1 MSTPEPEI
9 VRWYTVAR
17 RFPKLIGVLPGGGRI
32 WGGPYTQTGFVVG
45 VVLLLAANRFAWAWA
60 HFGVLGNGLV
70 LVAVVWGSAW
80 GVSKLPIEAR
90 NPFSVASGLYAA
102 ATAPETGRVGG
113 SPIKPTRPV
122 KVRRSRVRVN
132 QADPAPAAT
141 PPAPIPAPLPT
152 ITPAPTAVAAKPQPE
167 HEPEATPHRPMS
179 SVQLLLAA
187 ASKE

>member
-1 MSTPEPEI
+1 MSTPEPEV

-70 LVAVVWGSAW
+70 LVVVVWGSAW

-90 NPFSVASGLYAA
+90 NPFTVARGLAAA
-102 ATAPETGRVGG
+102 ATAPETGRIGG
-113 SPIKPTRPV
+113 SPLKPARPV
-122 KVRRSRVRVN
+122 KVRRGRVRVN
-132 QADPAPAAT
+132 PHSPAFDTAT
-141 PPAPIPAPLPT
+141 APPSVSAAPLPT
-152 ITPAPTAVAAKPQPE
+152 VATPTPTAEPE
-167 HEPEATPHRPMS
+167 PEPEATPHRPMS

>member
-1 MSTPEPEI
+1 MSTPGPEV
-9 VRWYTVAR
+9 VRWYTAAR

-45 VVLLLAANRFAWAWA
+45 VVVLLAANRFAWVWA

-70 LVAVVWGSAW
+70 LVAAVWGSAW

-90 NPFSVASGLYAA
+90 NPFSVASGLFAA
-102 ATAPETGRVGG
+102 ASAPETGRVGG
-113 SPIKPTRPV
+113 SPLKPARPV
-122 KVRRSRVRVN
+122 KVRRGRVRVT
-132 QADPAPAAT
+132 QAVPNLKPS
-141 PPAPIPAPLPT
+141 PPAHRPHPAPLPT
-152 ITPAPTAVAAKPQPE
+152 ASPAPTPAAA
-167 HEPEATPHRPMS
+167 EAPLHRPMS